1 MKLFRQK
8 LWRTLSVVGIIIA
21 VIVVTL
27 TGIANAFA
35 PMVNDLLG
43 IEGSTVGGGSSDED
57 TQYFKSDYNNLDE
70 MIKAKT
76 QLVREIVQEGTV
88 LLKNENSLP
97 VRSGKVTIYGDET
110 LRYSSNSGGGSM
122 GDYEAGAAKLS
133 EALKNNGLTVNTDAS
148 AASGSAAAFVIIS
161 RAGGEGSDVPFGGLA
176 LTSAEIGQIEAAKAE
191 KSKNKQKKEDQK
203 TGVIC
208 IVAGIG
214 IMVAGGF
221 YYDHAKANYKRDKE
235 IISTI
240 KEAGKSEN
248 STEKLKQLTEMY
260 NSKMITEEEFEKKK
274 KEILDKM

>member
-1 MKLFRQK
+1 MKKEKDKMKLIRGNF
-8 LWRTLSVVGIIIA
+8 LGFLIIGIIVICVGIGF
-21 VIVVTL
+21 L
-27 TGIANAFA
+27 
-35 PMVNDLLG
+35 
-43 IEGSTVGGGSSDED
+43 SSD
-57 TQYFKSDYNNLDE
+57 
-70 MIKAKT
+70 
-76 QLVREIVQEGTV
+76 
-88 LLKNENSLP
+88 
-97 VRSGKVTIYGDET
+97 
-110 LRYSSNSGGGSM
+110 
-122 GDYEAGAAKLS
+122 
-133 EALKNNGLTVNTDAS
+133 
-148 AASGSAAAFVIIS
+148 SGSAW
-161 RAGGEGSDVPFGGLA
+161 G
-176 LTSAEIGQIEAAKAE
+176 IGWY
-191 KSKNKQKKEDQK
+191 SSVNKQKKEDQK